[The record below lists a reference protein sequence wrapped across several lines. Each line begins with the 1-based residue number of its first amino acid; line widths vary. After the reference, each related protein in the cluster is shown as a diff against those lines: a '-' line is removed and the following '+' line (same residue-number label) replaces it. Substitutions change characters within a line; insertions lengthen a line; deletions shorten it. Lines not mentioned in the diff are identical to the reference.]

1 MLKVGIT
8 GGIGSGKSIVAT
20 LFKLLGVPVYNAD
33 EAAKNLM
40 NNNAQIKNAL
50 LQHFGP
56 AVYENESLNRAW
68 LSSRVF
74 NDPAQLAK
82 LNSIVHPV
90 VIQDAVDWM
99 NSQQSNLVIKEA
111 AIFFE
116 SGSNTEMD
124 YMVGVYAP
132 QPLRLKRVQKRDNT
146 NQEAILDRISR
157 QMNEDEKMKLCDY
170 VLYNDE
176 QQLLIPQVIQLH
188 QHLLALATNR

>member
-8 GGIGSGKSIVAT
+8 GGIGSGKSIVAAM
-20 LFKLLGVPVYNAD
+20 FKLLGVPVYNAD

-40 NNNAQIKNAL
+40 NSNIQIKSAL
-50 LQHFGP
+50 IQHFGTE
-56 AVYENESLNRAW
+56 VYKDGALNRSW
-68 LSSRVF
+68 LSSKVF
-74 NDPAQLAK
+74 NEPSQLAI

-99 NSQQSNLVIKEA
+99 KKQQAILVIKEA

-116 SGSNTEMD
+116 SGSNKEMD
-124 YMVGVYAP
+124 FMVGVFTP
-132 QPLRLKRVQKRDNT
+132 QHLRLKRVLKRDNI
-146 NQEAILDRISR
+146 NEEAILDRISR
-157 QMNEDEKMKLCDY
+157 QMNEEEKMKLCDY

-188 QHLLALATNR
+188 THLLTLALKK